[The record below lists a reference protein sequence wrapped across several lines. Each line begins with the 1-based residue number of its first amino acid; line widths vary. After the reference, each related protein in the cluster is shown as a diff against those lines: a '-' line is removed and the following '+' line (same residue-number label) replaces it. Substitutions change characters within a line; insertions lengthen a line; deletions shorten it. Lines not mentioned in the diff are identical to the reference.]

1 MAPQAVEGSANGAET
16 DDVAAAEAQAAVAEE
31 RARQARAH
39 AADLRRQAAGTAPTA
54 PLLAAVAASRRSV
67 RWQPIAAGLAALAVC
82 ASLGTGSALTW
93 SLHVAQTHRHQQE
106 RAAAVARQG
115 VIDIM
120 SLNFVNAEEDMQRIM
135 DNTTGNFK
143 QQFQGQQYMLVKE
156 LIESKVV
163 THIDVTGVAVQSA
176 SDDSAVVLVATT
188 SQAANV
194 KDPHPA
200 PKRFRVVVTLAK
212 DQDRLKISQLAYVEP
227 HR

>member
-1 MAPQAVEGSANGAET
+1 MAPQAVDGSANGAET
-16 DDVAAAEAQAAVAEE
+16 DDVAAAEAQAAIAEE

-39 AADLRRQAAGTAPTA
+39 AADLRRQAAGPAPA
-54 PLLAAVAASRRSV
+54 PVPSAAVASSQRSV
-67 RWQPIAAGLAALAVC
+67 RWRPIAAGLAALAV
-82 ASLGTGSALTW
+82 SIFLGIGSALTW
-93 SLHVAQTHRHQQE
+93 SHHVAQTHRHQQE

-115 VIDIM
+115 VINIM

-135 DNTTGNFK
+135 DNATGTFK
-143 QQFQGQQYMLVKE
+143 QQFQGQQFILVKQ

-188 SQAANV
+188 SQAANA
-194 KDPHPA
+194 KDHHPA
-200 PKRFRVVVTLAK
+200 PRRFRVVVTLAK
-212 DQDRLKISQLAYVEP
+212 DQGRLKISQLAYVEP